1 MITDKSKFNI
11 LLAKVINVFIYK
23 NDEHDLIITNYQLRI
38 TNYELRMHLNTD
50 NTGLFINRYKPLD
63 RLKDRRPIDKTYNI

>member
-23 NDEHDLIITNYQLRI
+23 NDEHDLII